1 MIIILLEIL
10 NLLEE
15 EILKGNNEP
24 TKRNL
29 DNPNIKF

>member
-1 MIIILLEIL
+1 MIIILFEIL

-29 DNPNIKF
+29 DKPNTKF